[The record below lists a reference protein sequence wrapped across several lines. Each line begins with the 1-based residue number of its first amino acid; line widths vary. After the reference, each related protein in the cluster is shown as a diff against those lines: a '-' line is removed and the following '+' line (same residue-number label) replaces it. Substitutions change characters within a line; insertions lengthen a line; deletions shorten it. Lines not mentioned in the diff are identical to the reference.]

1 MKAALLLS
9 AFLALTG
16 CSHVS
21 YYAQAIH
28 GQAEISH
35 KAALI
40 DDVLADPATDPRV
53 VQKLQLVQRARAFA
67 SEELALPANGT
78 FRRYANLHRPFVV
91 WNVFAAPEYSVTP
104 VEWCFPIAGCV
115 AYRGYFSEAAAREAG
130 ASLRAD
136 GMDVFVAGIPVYS
149 TLGWFDDP
157 VLNTFIGYPEAELV
171 GLIFHELAH
180 QVVYV
185 PGDTVFNESFATSVE
200 EEGVRRWFERADN
213 AAAYAE
219 YQQAQAR
226 KQDFIAF
233 LMRTR
238 DRLAAVYEQSGPNE
252 QRKLDKTRV
261 IERAGQDYAALK
273 QGWGG
278 YAGYDKWFTDGP
290 LNNAKLLS
298 ATMYADQVPAF
309 RTLRAQAAD
318 LPRFYETVRAL
329 AQLPISER
337 EAHLAAAKDYK
348 LLSAS
353 TAVRNAP

>member
-1 MKAALLLS
+1 MKAALLLA

-21 YYAQAIH
+21 YYAQAIN
-28 GQAEISH
+28 GQLEISH
-35 KAALI
+35 KAAPI
-40 DDVLADPATDPRV
+40 DDVLVDPNTDPKV
-53 VQKLQLVQRARAFA
+53 IQKLQLVQRARAFA

-78 FRRYANLHRPFVV
+78 FLRYANLHRPFVV

-115 AYRGYFSEAAAREAG
+115 AYRGYFSEAAAQEAG
-130 ASLRAD
+130 AALRAD
-136 GMDVFVAGIPVYS
+136 GLDVFVAGIPVYS

-200 EEGVRRWFERADN
+200 EEGVRRWFERAN
-213 AAAYAE
+213 NTAAYAE

-226 KQDFIAF
+226 KQAFIA
-233 LMRTR
+233 LLVRTR
-238 DRLAAVYEQSGPNE
+238 DRLAAVYGQAESNQ
-252 QRKLDKTRV
+252 QRKLAKTR
-261 IERAGQDYAALK
+261 ILEQANQDYAVLK

-290 LNNAKLLS
+290 FNNAKLLS
-298 ATMYADQVPAF
+298 ATLYADRVPAF
-309 RTLRAQAAD
+309 RALRSQAAD
-318 LPRFYETVRAL
+318 LPRFYEMVRAL
-329 AQLPISER
+329 AQLPMPER
-337 EAHLAAAKDYK
+337 EARLAEPEGNKLSAAAF
-348 LLSAS
+348 
-353 TAVRNAP
+353 